1 VLRYSVSVLNER
13 IFTAREKQLIQR
25 VLSNGTMGLTVPE
38 RKSLATLR
46 YRIQRLTPRLK
57 DEISMGETLLE
68 FLITKELFL
77 SVAKNWRRFR
87 EARNVEELLLGYL
100 EIKEEFRSL
109 SSRER
114 KKWLE
119 KFVSRSIEESNLESD
134 SIEAG
139 REA

>member
-1 VLRYSVSVLNER
+1 
-13 IFTAREKQLIQR
+13 
-25 VLSNGTMGLTVPE
+25 MGLTVPE